1 MNAKSLN
8 SSTDGAGMPAPKLNN
23 YSMDNDKMIGDVF
36 GTELVIEKCI
46 KVMER
51 EQGEEK
57 GWAVDTV
64 LNKDLVKGLSHSK
77 MKNEMD

>member
-1 MNAKSLN
+1 
-8 SSTDGAGMPAPKLNN
+8 
-23 YSMDNDKMIGDVF
+23 
-36 GTELVIEKCI
+36 
-46 KVMER
+46 MER